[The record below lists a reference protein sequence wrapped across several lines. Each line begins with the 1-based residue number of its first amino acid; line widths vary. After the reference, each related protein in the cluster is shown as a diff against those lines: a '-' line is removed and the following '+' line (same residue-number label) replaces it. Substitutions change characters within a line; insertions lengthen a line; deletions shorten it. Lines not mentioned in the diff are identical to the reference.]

1 MKLTNIFTFK
11 ICLILLFLCS
21 LMPVRAALTDGLILH
36 YDFES
41 ISGATVYDI
50 SHHSADGT
58 LYGSPSVVAGYSG
71 SAVSFPMATD
81 YLQMPQ
87 GLLTSLTNFSISTWV
102 KIPALSM
109 WSRIFDL
116 GSGMDYNM
124 FLTPLSG
131 NSTLRFAIKNGGG
144 EELIDA
150 TGSLTTN
157 EWVNVT
163 VTYAWNASTSTGIGK
178 LFVNGMLAGTNT
190 NFSINPSMLPV
201 TTQNYLAKSQY
212 PDPTLNGAIDDF
224 RMYNRTLTDAEILEI
239 NGFPADLMAAYNTI
253 NIAGDLNNVKSNLTL
268 PTVTGSGGYPVT
280 WSSTSPDVISTNG
293 TVTRPKNYDQTVTL
307 TASITVQ
314 RDGKAVN
321 LTKVFSVIVLA
332 SAGMHWE
339 SMILENDVW
348 KYSAPTAEPAADW
361 YKASFNDAA
370 WTSAKGGIGFGDND
384 DTTIIASTNCTA
396 LYMRR
401 QLNIADVTQ
410 IDNLILDIDYDDA
423 FIFYINGVE
432 VARSKNVTSNLPA
445 YNATLTTG
453 HEALMYSG
461 GSPERFILKPSSL
474 VNGTNT
480 FAVHILNQNASSS
493 DLSSRV
499 FLQARL
505 RSDGIL
511 YHPTPVWF
519 AEPISFESSNLP
531 FIMINTNGKTIIANT
546 RVLVDMKVLNSSI
559 GPNNIAD
566 TTYEYNGKISI
577 EIRGNTSAN
586 FPKKSYSVETRMD
599 SVTNLN
605 VQLLGLPK
613 ENDWVFN
620 GPYPDKSLMRN
631 VLAYKLGNLTGK
643 WSPRTHYFELY
654 LNGTYQGLYILIEK
668 IKVDKNRLNL
678 ASLTPIDTTG
688 DEVTGGYILK
698 LDRPESTDVE
708 NKDYWVSPYR
718 ANTTLQQKEYFLF
731 QDPKGD
737 ELNTYQFNYI
747 RKNITDFENA
757 MYSDHYQDKVTG
769 FYPFVD
775 LKSFLDYYIITEL
788 SRNLD
793 GYRISTFIHKDKDS
807 KGGKITMGP
816 YWDYDICFG
825 NANFFSA
832 GLTDGWVIDGMGN
845 GDGYAMPFWWQKF
858 RLDPYFNDQL
868 KKRWNDWTVTYIN
881 STYLNQFIDSC
892 ANDLIDAQKRNFQKW
907 PILSTYVWPNNYVGS
922 TYAGEISYLKNWLN
936 SRITWMD
943 TQIQAIVSLPD
954 NLTSENF
961 PMDLVTYPNPFAE
974 QVNFKFNLTSAGKF
988 ELRIVDLMGRV
999 VYSHVEN
1006 LEAGLQEFPVSASEL
1021 GGQSNVYLYQVKVNG
1036 KVRKSGKLVHLV
1048 P

>member
-1 MKLTNIFTFK
+1 MKLTNTIAFK
-11 ICLILLFLCS
+11 FCLILLFLCS
-21 LMPVRAALTDGLILH
+21 LMPARAALTDGLILH

-41 ISGATVYDI
+41 ITGTSVYDA
-50 SHHSADGT
+50 SHHSADGM
-58 LYGSPSVVAGYSG
+58 LYGSPSVVTGYSG
-71 SAVSFPMATD
+71 SAVSFPMVTD

-87 GLLTSLTNFSISTWV
+87 GMLTSLTNFSISTWV
-102 KIPALSM
+102 NIPGLSM
-109 WSRIFDL
+109 WSRIFDF
-116 GSGMDYNM
+116 GSGTNFNM

-150 TGSLTTN
+150 SGSLKTN
-157 EWVNVT
+157 EWVNVA
-163 VTYAWNASTSTGIGK
+163 VTYAWNASTSTGTGK

-212 PDPTLNGAIDDF
+212 NDPGLNGAIDDF

-253 NIAGDLNNVKSNLTL
+253 SIAGDLTSVKSNLTL
-268 PTVTGSGGYPVT
+268 QTETGTGGYPVT

-321 LTKVFSVIVLA
+321 LTKEFSVTVLA
-332 SAGMHWE
+332 SSNIHWE

-348 KYSAPTAEPAADW
+348 KYVAPTAEPDADW

-370 WTSAKGGIGFGDND
+370 WTSAKGGIGYGDND
-384 DTTIIASTNCTA
+384 DTTQIANCSS

-401 QLNIADVTQ
+401 QLVVTDVTQ

-432 VARSKNVTSNLPA
+432 VARSSNVTDTFPP

-480 FAVHILNQNASSS
+480 FAVHILNQSSSSS

-511 YHPTPVWF
+511 YHPTPAW
-519 AEPISFESSNLP
+519 FESSNLP
-531 FIMINTNGKTIIANT
+531 FAFINTNGQTIIENT
-546 RVLVDMKVLNSSI
+546 KIVADLKMLNSPLGINSI
-559 GPNNIAD
+559 QD
-566 TTYEYNGKISI
+566 TTFEYNGKIGI
-577 EIRGNTSAN
+577 EIRGFSSAG
-586 FPKKSYSVETRMD
+586 FPKKSYAVETRSD
-599 SVTNLN
+599 SVTSLN
-605 VQLLGLPK
+605 VHLLGMPK
-613 ENDWVFN
+613 ENDWVFY
-620 GPYPDKSLMRN
+620 GPYPDKTLLRN
-631 VLAYKLGNLTGK
+631 VMAYNLGNLTGK
-643 WSPRTHYFELY
+643 WSPRTRFFELY
-654 LNGTYQGLYILIEK
+654 LNGTYQGLYVLIEK
-668 IKVDKNRLNL
+668 IKVDKNRCNL
-678 ASLTPIDTTG
+678 AKLTPADTTG
-688 DEVTGGYILK
+688 DQVTGGYILK
-698 LDRPESTDVE
+698 IDRAESTDVE
-708 NKDYWVSPYR
+708 NIDYWISPYR
-718 ANTTLQQKEYFLF
+718 SATAYKQQVYFLF

-737 ELNTYQFNYI
+737 KLNAPQRVYI
-747 RKNITDFENA
+747 KKCITDFEDA
-757 MYSDHYQDKVTG
+757 MYSDSYQDKVKG
-769 FYPFVD
+769 YYSHVD
-775 LKSFLDYYIITEL
+775 LNSFLDYYIINEL
-788 SRNLD
+788 GRNLD
-793 GYRISTFIHKDKDS
+793 GYRISTFLHKDKDS
-807 KGGKITMGP
+807 NGGKITMGP
-816 YWDYDICFG
+816 FWDYDISFG

-832 GLTDGWVIDGMGN
+832 GLTDGWIIDGMGD
-845 GDGYAMPFWWQKF
+845 GDAYAMPFWWQKF
-858 RLDPYFNDQL
+858 RVDPYFNDQL
-868 KKRWNDWTVTYIN
+868 KKRWNVWTSTYIN

-892 ANDLIDAQKRNFQKW
+892 ANELYDAQKRNFQKW
-907 PILSTYVWPNNYVGS
+907 PILNTYVWPNNYVGGS
-922 TYAGEISYLKNWLN
+922 YASEISYLKNWLS

-943 TQIQAIVSLPD
+943 TQIQAIVDLPD
-954 NLTSENF
+954 NLTPENF

-974 QVNFKFNLTSAGKF
+974 QVNFKFNLASAGKF

-999 VYSHVEN
+999 VYSRVEN
-1006 LEAGLQEFPVSASEL
+1006 FETGIQEFTVSASVL

-1036 KVRKSGKLVHLV
+1036 KIRKSGKLVRLV
-1048 P
+1048 H